1 MDQGQPDGATG
12 GSEGG
17 FILVERFFRSAMLSS
32 IRVHFGNS
40 EIASQ
45 LFHFSDFQI
54 SADGIARVPAL
65 AGCQLQREHL
75 FLPQANLR

>member
-12 GSEGG
+12 GSEDG
-17 FILVERFFRSAMLSS
+17 FIHVERFFRSAMPSS
-32 IRVHFGNS
+32 IRAHFGNS

-45 LFHFSDFQI
+45 LIHFSDFQI

-75 FLPQANLR
+75 FLPRANLR